1 MQMPKKGYWMAMVDV
16 TDPDNY
22 PQYIAANKAAFDK
35 YGAKFIVRGGQGE
48 VLEGSAASRLVV
60 IEFESYQKALDCFR
74 SPEYQA
80 ALKLRQKFSRAHF
93 AIVEGV

>member
-1 MQMPKKGYWMAMVDV
+1 MKTAKKGYWMAMVDV
-16 TDPDNY
+16 SDEANY

-35 YGAKFIVRGGQGE
+35 YGAKFLVRGGRGQ
-48 VLEGSAASRLVV
+48 VIEGTPASRLVV
-60 IEFESYQKALDCFR
+60 IEFDSYQTALDCFH

-80 ALKLRQKFSRAHF
+80 ALTIRQAYSKAHV

>member
-1 MQMPKKGYWMAMVDV
+1 MTQKKGYWMAMVDIA
-16 TDPDNY
+16 DPDGY

-35 YGAKFIVRGGQGE
+35 YGARFIVRGGQGQ
-48 VLEGSAASRLVV
+48 VFEGPAATRLVV
-60 IEFESYQKALDCFR
+60 IEFESYQTALDCFH

-80 ALKLRQKFSRAHF
+80 ALAIRQKYATAHF